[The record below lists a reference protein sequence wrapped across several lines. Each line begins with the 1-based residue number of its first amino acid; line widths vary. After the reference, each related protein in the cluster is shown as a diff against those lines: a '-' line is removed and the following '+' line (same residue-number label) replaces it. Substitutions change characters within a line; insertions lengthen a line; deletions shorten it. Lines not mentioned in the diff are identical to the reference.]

1 MYVAVPETI
10 GCYHILQSLY
20 LSKGHVTS
28 PS

>member
-10 GCYHILQSLY
+10 GGYHILQSLY
-20 LSKGHVTS
+20 LSQGHVTS